1 MFAPCNFEECGAGA
15 RLIGDGASQ
24 PAESFYETRHEH
36 PARDLARAPAW
47 LFDQLAENRARRDS
61 GNQHFAGTA
70 DQIDA
75 RWDQIKQ
82 ATGQGHLGIAAKAAT
97 ARQNPRATSRAKL
110 ICVYTRDWQDHGDV
124 RRVLYGLRKLGV
136 SWRLSYK
143 TDEATGAGVY
153 GRGSSL
159 YVSQKDSTDF
169 EDRVLRGSR
178 TRHVS

>member
-1 MFAPCNFEECGAGA
+1 
-15 RLIGDGASQ
+15 
-24 PAESFYETRHEH
+24 
-36 PARDLARAPAW
+36 
-47 LFDQLAENRARRDS
+47 
-61 GNQHFAGTA
+61 
-70 DQIDA
+70 
-75 RWDQIKQ
+75 
-82 ATGQGHLGIAAKAAT
+82 
-97 ARQNPRATSRAKL
+97 
-110 ICVYTRDWQDHGDV
+110 VYTRDWQDHGDV